1 MTLPHNVTCLPWW
14 RQPSFAMVLV
24 LAISLALYP
33 FADVAHW
40 LHQLV
45 QLLDIVA
52 ILMIVRVLRHSP
64 VIFQSGWIISLPLM
78 VAQIAFMVAPKSSS
92 IALVLHALQVVFH
105 GFAALA
111 LMSYVLRD
119 YIITLDELF
128 AIAAVYILLA
138 LMWASA
144 YAVVLQL
151 DASAIFINPSNNP
164 KNYVSFADLV
174 YYSMTTLTST
184 GYGEITPVSPAARAL
199 SLLQQW
205 LGVMFVAIVIA
216 RLTSL
221 YRPTEADG
229 EAPRK

>member
-1 MTLPHNVTCLPWW
+1 
-14 RQPSFAMVLV
+14 MVLV

-33 FADVAHW
+33 FADVTRG

-45 QLLDIVA
+45 QLMDIVA
-52 ILMIVRVLRHSP
+52 VLMVVRVVRHSA
-64 VIFQSGWIISLPLM
+64 VVFQSCWVISLPLM
-78 VAQIAFMVAPKSSS
+78 AAQFAFMAAPDSGV
-92 IALVLHALQVVFH
+92 IAISLHTLQVVFH
-105 GFAALA
+105 GFAAVA

-119 YIITLDELF
+119 FVITLDELF
-128 AIAAVYILLA
+128 AVAAVYVLLA

-151 DASAIFINPSNNP
+151 DTTSIFINPSNNP
-164 KNYVSFADLV
+164 KGYVSFADLV

-216 RLTSL
+216 RLTSW
-221 YRPTEADG
+221 YRPDG
-229 EAPRK
+229 SEK

>member
-1 MTLPHNVTCLPWW
+1 MTLPIEVTCLPWW

-45 QLLDIVA
+45 QLMDIVA
-52 ILMIVRVLRHSP
+52 VLMVVRVLRHSP

-78 VAQIAFMVAPKSSS
+78 AAQIAFLIAPESGTV
-92 IALVLHALQVVFH
+92 ALVLHLLQVIFH
-105 GFAALA
+105 GFAVLA

-119 YIITLDELF
+119 YVITLDELF
-128 AIAAVYILLA
+128 ALAAVYILLA

-144 YAVVLQL
+144 YAVILQL
-151 DASAIFINPSNNP
+151 DTSAIFINASNNP
-164 KNYVSFADLV
+164 KGYVSFADLV

-184 GYGEITPVSPAARAL
+184 GYGEITPVTPAARAL

-221 YRPTEADG
+221 YRPSGSEN
-229 EAPRK
+229 